1 MITFRTQ
8 KYMNYVKVYML
19 KDCNEISYS
28 FGNDFAE
35 LFGYNSALVEY
46 FKRGF
51 ASNKNNQNKANQF

>member
-1 MITFRTQ
+1 
-8 KYMNYVKVYML
+8 ML
-19 KDCNEISYS
+19 KVCNEISYS

-35 LFGYNSALVEY
+35 LFGYNSALGEY